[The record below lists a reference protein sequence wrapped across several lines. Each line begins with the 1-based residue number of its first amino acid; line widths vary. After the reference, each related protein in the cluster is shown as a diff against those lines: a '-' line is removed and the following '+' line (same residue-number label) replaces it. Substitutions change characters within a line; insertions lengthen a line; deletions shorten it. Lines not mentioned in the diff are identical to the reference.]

1 MRRELTAV
9 FLACALVPGAGTA
22 SDLDAAMSGGDLIL
36 DARLRYEHVRQDDVS
51 RDANALTLR
60 LRGGYETGQYKGF
73 SALIEGDLTRDLGLG
88 GFNSLVNGK
97 TAFPVVPDPGSE
109 RLNRLHISY
118 TPDKDTRLTVGRQR
132 IKLGDDRFVGNVGF
146 RQNEQTYDAARIA
159 LPLGDDL
166 TLDYA
171 YVWQVNR
178 ILGSDS
184 PTGTVDADSH
194 FLNVGWTTPLGT
206 LTGYGYLLDFAGGS
220 LPSSQTYGLR
230 LEGAAKLAADLE
242 ILYAGEV
249 AHQRDHASPGVDY
262 SLDYVRLEA
271 GARRDR
277 LSLKAVYEVLGGD
290 GVRGFATPLA
300 TLHKFNGLTD
310 VFLTTPAAGLRDL
323 ALSGEYSLGDMGALG
338 PVKVQAA
345 FHDFD
350 ADKSAAS
357 LGQEVNVGLTARPH
371 DRVTLSLQYAEY
383 WSTGGPGDRR
393 KLWLALSAA
402 Y

>member
-1 MRRELTAV
+1 MRRVFMAV
-9 FLACALVPGAGTA
+9 FLAGALVPGAG
-22 SDLDAAMSGGDLIL
+22 AAADFRAALTQGDLIL
-36 DARLRYEHVRQDDVS
+36 DARLRYEHVSQQNFD

-60 LRGGYETGQYKGF
+60 VRAGYETGRYRGV
-73 SALIEGDLTRDLGLG
+73 SVLIEGDMTRDLGLG
-88 GFNSLVNGK
+88 GFNSFVNGK
-97 TAFPVVPDPGSE
+97 TAFPVVPDPDSE
-109 RLNRLHISY
+109 RLNRLHVSY
-118 TPDKDTRLTVGRQR
+118 APDKETRFTLGRQR

-146 RQNEQTYDAARIA
+146 RQNEQTFDAARLA
-159 LPLGDDL
+159 LPFGDDL

-178 ILGSDS
+178 ILGSNT
-184 PTGTVDADSH
+184 PVGTLDANNH
-194 FLNVGWTTPLGT
+194 FLNIGWTTPLGT
-206 LTGYGYLLDFAGGS
+206 LTGYGYLLDFEHGS

-230 LEGAAKLAADLE
+230 LEGE
-242 ILYAGEV
+242 IQMGANLDFHYVGEF
-249 AHQRDHASPGVDY
+249 AHQRDYATPGADY
-262 SLDYVRLEA
+262 SLNYVRLEA

-277 LSLKAVYEVLGGD
+277 LRLKAVYEVLGGD

-310 VFLTTPAAGLRDL
+310 VFLTTPATGLRDL
-323 ALSGEYSLGDMGALG
+323 ALSGDYDLGDMGTLG

-350 ADKSAAS
+350 ADKGPAG

-371 DRVTLSLQYAEY
+371 DRVTLSLQYADY
-383 WSTGGPGDRR
+383 WSRGGPADRR
-393 KLWLALSAA
+393 KLWLTLSAA